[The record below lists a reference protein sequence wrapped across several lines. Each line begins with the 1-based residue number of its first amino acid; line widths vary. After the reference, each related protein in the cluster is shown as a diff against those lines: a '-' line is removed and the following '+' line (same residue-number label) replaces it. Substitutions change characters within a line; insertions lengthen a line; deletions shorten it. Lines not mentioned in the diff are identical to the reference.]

1 MAPETA
7 EAVRV
12 PGVDWKL
19 GKLAALHAS
28 EADRTR
34 ELAPE
39 VVHALREDGPAR
51 HFVASRWG
59 GAEGSFTDLTQ
70 AVFAVARGCPASG
83 WLASLSA
90 YAARFA
96 AHLPT
101 EGQQAIWGESAD
113 VLMSAGLI
121 PSGRARAVE
130 GGWRLDGTW
139 NYVSGAGHADWVLLC
154 AAVPAAEGSPELR
167 FFALPW
173 GKYLVRDTWDAIGM
187 RATGSH
193 TVVVDDVQVPERF
206 SFARAGLLTG
216 RCVHSDA
223 PVHRVPFAAVAGLTF
238 VGPAVGAALGM
249 LDVCGAALKDRKRMP
264 AKEIQLVRAS
274 GLIDS
279 ARLLVEENARL
290 ADAGEFTPQTLARA
304 ERNAAAAAE
313 LVGEAV
319 TSLIRTTGTSG
330 LSEAHPA
337 QRYWRDATVAVSHV
351 ALQYETSAG
360 RSHAAVLLGPDT
372 ASDARRGESR

>member
-1 MAPETA
+1 MTA
-7 EAVRV
+7 DPVRV
-12 PGVDWKL
+12 PAVDWKL
-19 GKLAALHAS
+19 GELAARHAS
-28 EADRTR
+28 AADRTR

-70 AVFAVARGCPASG
+70 AVLEVARGCPASG

-101 EGQQAIWGESAD
+101 EGQRAIWGESAD
-113 VLMSAGLI
+113 VLVAAGLI

-139 NYVSGAGHADWVLLC
+139 NYVSGGGHADWVLLC
-154 AAVPAAEGSPELR
+154 AAVPTAGGPPELR
-167 FFALPW
+167 FFAVPR
-173 GKYLVRDTWDAIGM
+173 GEYLVRDTWDAIGM

-193 TVVVDDVQVPERF
+193 TVVVDDVLVPQGF
-206 SFARAGLLTG
+206 SFARAELFTG
-216 RCVHSDA
+216 RCVPSDV
-223 PVHRVPFAAVAGLTF
+223 PVHQVPFAAVAGLTF

-249 LDVCGAALKDRKRMP
+249 LDACGAALKGRKRTP

-279 ARLLVEENARL
+279 ARLLVEENALL
-290 ADAGEFTPQTLARA
+290 ADTGEFTPETLARA

-319 TSLIRTTGTSG
+319 TSLIRTAGTSG

-337 QRYWRDATVAVSHV
+337 QRFWRDATVAVSHV

-360 RSHAAVLLGPDT
+360 RSHAAVLLGPEP
-372 ASDARRGESR
+372 ASETRGGGPR